1 MVYSVP
7 RKAAGLMLAVAGARV
22 LATDCGL
29 DSWECAP
36 SYSAVPACATAAI
49 ESAALVAGCPH
60 GDYKCE
66 CSKKEELQ
74 GMIFDEVVANCG
86 LLGGLDVVK
95 AVSYLC
101 DCDATASTFTA
112 CPTVAPSSTIS
123 EPPVITEPPAT
134 PTDCGLDSWECA
146 PLYSSVPACATAAIE
161 SAALEAGC
169 AHGDYKCECSKKEEL
184 QGMIFDEVVAN
195 CGLLGGLD
203 VVKAVS
209 YLCDCDATATTFEP
223 CASATVVPSSTA
235 NSEAPIIT
243 SAPVVPSGEPSSQPP
258 ITITTTSSPVQPSGN
273 PTGPCGEESW
283 ACAPEYAA
291 VPVCAVDIIANAGVS
306 LGCAAGDH
314 KCECS
319 KSAEIQE
326 VVFDDVIASCGLLGG
341 LDVIKAVTALCECDA
356 AKPTFK
362 PCDGNAGP
370 SSSVP
375 IPSGGGSTTIITT
388 DIVTSDCS
396 TSTSGP
402 VVIPS
407 TTVVPGPEPS
417 GPCGEESWACAP
429 EYAAV
434 PVCAVDIIANAGVS
448 LGCAAGDHKCE
459 CSKSAEI
466 QEVVF
471 DDVIASCG
479 LLGGLDVIKAVTALC
494 ECDAAKPTFKPCD
507 GNAGP
512 SSSVPIPSGGGSTTI
527 ITTDIVTSDCS
538 TSTSGPVVIPSTT
551 VVPGP
556 EPSGPCG
563 EESWACA
570 PEYAAV
576 PVCAVDIIANAGVS
590 LGCAAGDH
598 KCECSK
604 SAEIQEVVFDDVIA
618 SCGLLGGLD
627 VIKAVT
633 ALCECD
639 AAKPTFKPCDG
650 NAGPSSSVPIPSGGG
665 STTIITTDIVT
676 SDCST
681 STSGPVVI
689 PSSTVVPG
697 PEPSGP
703 CGEESWAC
711 APEYA
716 AVPVCAVDIIAN
728 AGVSLG
734 CAAGDHKCE
743 CSKSAEI
750 QEVVFDDVIASCGL
764 LGGLDVI
771 KAVTALCE
779 CDAAKPTF
787 KPCDGNAGPSSS
799 VPIPSGGGS
808 TTIITTDIV
817 TSDCSTSTSG
827 PVVIPS
833 TTVVPGPEPSGPCGE
848 ESWACA
854 PEYAAVPVCAV
865 DIIANAGVSLGCAA
879 GDHKCECSKSAEI
892 QEVVFDDVIASCGLL
907 GGLDVIKAV
916 TALCECDAAKPTFKP
931 CDGNA
936 GPSSSVP
943 IPSGG
948 GSTTIITTDIVTSD
962 CSTSTSG
969 PVVIPSSTV
978 VPGPEPSGPCGEE
991 SWACAPEYA
1000 AVPVCAVDIIAN
1012 AGVSLGCA
1020 AGDHKCECSKSAEIQ
1035 EVVFDDVIASCGL
1048 LGGLD
1053 VIKAVTAL
1061 CECDAAKPT
1070 FKPCDGNAGPSS
1082 SVPIP
1087 SGGGSTTIIT
1097 TDIVTSDC
1105 STSTSGP
1112 VVIPSSTVVPGP
1124 EPSGPCGEESWG
1136 CAAEFAAVPQCAVPI
1151 IEKAALALGCAKGDH
1166 KCECANAE
1174 KIQGAIALD
1183 VLSACGA
1190 SKITDVLSSVE
1201 ALCKC
1206 DAAKPTFTPCGGSSG
1221 PGPTAS
1227 NPVTDSPSPGPS
1239 SVVVVPSSVITSSP
1253 GTQPS
1258 GTVPEGP
1265 CGIDSWECAPL
1276 FSAVPACAVPI
1287 IQKAALDLGCA
1298 EGDHKCECSNA
1309 EKIQG
1314 AIALDVLSACG
1325 AAKVTDVLSSV
1336 EALCKC
1342 DSAKPTFTE
1351 CGSNPGPTDGNGGGP
1366 GPSTSASG
1374 GGSNPGPTGGNGG
1387 GSNPGPSTSASGG
1400 GSNPGPTGGNGG
1412 GSNPGPTGGNGGG
1425 SGPGPAPSTT
1435 DAGDCPAVTDVPAQG
1450 PCGEDSWECAEE
1462 FKAIPECA
1470 VGFIETAAVSVGC
1483 KKGDHACECKNKKEI
1498 QGLVF
1503 DDVLSG
1509 CGVTKGA
1516 QVIAAVEALCACDAS
1531 APTFTACGAV
1541 AQPTGGCS
1549 GGSPGGGGSGGSS
1562 SSSFVTVTHSTIITS
1577 AGPTGGNGG
1586 GSGSGPT
1593 GGNGG
1598 GGSGSGPTSG
1608 NDGGGSGG
1616 SGPSS
1621 SAPGGGSGG
1630 SGPSGTGGS
1639 DVPVPSPSDA
1649 IPPPPVTGGASKMMA
1664 STGCVAL
1671 MAALFAVLL

>member
-1 MVYSVP
+1 MQPAVSLELGTIIWACSAHVVRGSDAGGGSGVP
-7 RKAAGLMLAVAGARV
+7 RIA
-22 LATDCGL
+22 
-29 DSWECAP
+29 AP
-36 SYSAVPACATAAI
+36 SSPERRPASCWLSPGLEFSPLTAVSIPGSVLPPTRPSRLATAAI

-203 VVKAVS
+203 VVKA
-209 YLCDCDATATTFEP
+209 P

-341 LDVIKAVTALCECDA
+341 LDVIKA
-356 AKPTFK
+356 PTFK

-407 TTVVPGPEPS
+407 T
-417 GPCGEESWACAP
+417 
-429 EYAAV
+429 
-434 PVCAVDIIANAGVS
+434 
-448 LGCAAGDHKCE
+448 
-459 CSKSAEI
+459 
-466 QEVVF
+466 
-471 DDVIASCG
+471 
-479 LLGGLDVIKAVTALC
+479 
-494 ECDAAKPTFKPCD
+494 
-507 GNAGP
+507 
-512 SSSVPIPSGGGSTTI
+512 
-527 ITTDIVTSDCS
+527 
-538 TSTSGPVVIPSTT
+538 
-551 VVPGP
+551 
-556 EPSGPCG
+556 
-563 EESWACA
+563 
-570 PEYAAV
+570 
-576 PVCAVDIIANAGVS
+576 
-590 LGCAAGDH
+590 
-598 KCECSK
+598 
-604 SAEIQEVVFDDVIA
+604 
-618 SCGLLGGLD
+618 
-627 VIKAVT
+627 
-633 ALCECD
+633 
-639 AAKPTFKPCDG
+639 
-650 NAGPSSSVPIPSGGG
+650 
-665 STTIITTDIVT
+665 
-676 SDCST
+676 
-681 STSGPVVI
+681 
-689 PSSTVVPG
+689 
-697 PEPSGP
+697 
-703 CGEESWAC
+703 
-711 APEYA
+711 
-716 AVPVCAVDIIAN
+716 
-728 AGVSLG
+728 
-734 CAAGDHKCE
+734 
-743 CSKSAEI
+743 
-750 QEVVFDDVIASCGL
+750 
-764 LGGLDVI
+764 
-771 KAVTALCE
+771 
-779 CDAAKPTF
+779 
-787 KPCDGNAGPSSS
+787 
-799 VPIPSGGGS
+799 
-808 TTIITTDIV
+808 
-817 TSDCSTSTSG
+817 
-827 PVVIPS
+827 
-833 TTVVPGPEPSGPCGE
+833 
-848 ESWACA
+848 
-854 PEYAAVPVCAV
+854 
-865 DIIANAGVSLGCAA
+865 
-879 GDHKCECSKSAEI
+879 
-892 QEVVFDDVIASCGLL
+892 
-907 GGLDVIKAV
+907 
-916 TALCECDAAKPTFKP
+916 
-931 CDGNA
+931 
-936 GPSSSVP
+936 
-943 IPSGG
+943 
-948 GSTTIITTDIVTSD
+948 
-962 CSTSTSG
+962 
-969 PVVIPSSTV
+969 
-978 VPGPEPSGPCGEE
+978 
-991 SWACAPEYA
+991 
-1000 AVPVCAVDIIAN
+1000 
-1012 AGVSLGCA
+1012 
-1020 AGDHKCECSKSAEIQ
+1020 
-1035 EVVFDDVIASCGL
+1035 
-1048 LGGLD
+1048 
-1053 VIKAVTAL
+1053 
-1061 CECDAAKPT
+1061 
-1070 FKPCDGNAGPSS
+1070 
-1082 SVPIP
+1082 
-1087 SGGGSTTIIT
+1087 
-1097 TDIVTSDC
+1097 
-1105 STSTSGP
+1105 
-1112 VVIPSSTVVPGP
+1112 TVVPGP

-1265 CGIDSWECAPL
+1265 CGIDSWE
-1276 FSAVPACAVPI
+1276 SCAVPI

-1366 GPSTSASG
+1366 AQHFCFWRWLQPRPQHFCFAVA
-1374 GGSNPGPTGGNGG
+1374 PTR
-1387 GSNPGPSTSASGG
+1387 
-1400 GSNPGPTGGNGG
+1400 
-1412 GSNPGPTGGNGGG
+1412 PTGGNGGG

-1435 DAGDCPAVTDVPAQG
+1435 DAGDCPAVTD
-1450 PCGEDSWECAEE
+1450 
-1462 FKAIPECA
+1462 
-1470 VGFIETAAVSVGC
+1470 
-1483 KKGDHACECKNKKEI
+1483 KGDHACECKNKKEI

-1598 GGSGSGPTSG
+1598 DGSGSGPTSG

>member
-1 MVYSVP
+1 
-7 RKAAGLMLAVAGARV
+7 MLAVAGARV

-703 CGEESWAC
+703 CGEESW
-711 APEYA
+711 
-716 AVPVCAVDIIAN
+716 
-728 AGVSLG
+728 
-734 CAAGDHKCE
+734 
-743 CSKSAEI
+743 
-750 QEVVFDDVIASCGL
+750 
-764 LGGLDVI
+764 
-771 KAVTALCE
+771 
-779 CDAAKPTF
+779 
-787 KPCDGNAGPSSS
+787 
-799 VPIPSGGGS
+799 
-808 TTIITTDIV
+808 
-817 TSDCSTSTSG
+817 
-827 PVVIPS
+827 
-833 TTVVPGPEPSGPCGE
+833 
-848 ESWACA
+848 
-854 PEYAAVPVCAV
+854 
-865 DIIANAGVSLGCAA
+865 
-879 GDHKCECSKSAEI
+879 
-892 QEVVFDDVIASCGLL
+892 
-907 GGLDVIKAV
+907 
-916 TALCECDAAKPTFKP
+916 
-931 CDGNA
+931 
-936 GPSSSVP
+936 
-943 IPSGG
+943 
-948 GSTTIITTDIVTSD
+948 
-962 CSTSTSG
+962 
-969 PVVIPSSTV
+969 
-978 VPGPEPSGPCGEE
+978 
-991 SWACAPEYA
+991 
-1000 AVPVCAVDIIAN
+1000 
-1012 AGVSLGCA
+1012 
-1020 AGDHKCECSKSAEIQ
+1020 
-1035 EVVFDDVIASCGL
+1035 
-1048 LGGLD
+1048 
-1053 VIKAVTAL
+1053 
-1061 CECDAAKPT
+1061 
-1070 FKPCDGNAGPSS
+1070 
-1082 SVPIP
+1082 
-1087 SGGGSTTIIT
+1087 
-1097 TDIVTSDC
+1097 
-1105 STSTSGP
+1105 
-1112 VVIPSSTVVPGP
+1112 
-1124 EPSGPCGEESWG
+1124 G

-1412 GSNPGPTGGNGGG
+1412 GS
-1425 SGPGPAPSTT
+1425 GPGPAPSTT

-1598 GGSGSGPTSG
+1598 DGSGSGPTSG

>member
-1 MVYSVP
+1 
-7 RKAAGLMLAVAGARV
+7 MLAVAGARV

-538 TSTSGPVVIPSTT
+538 TSTSGPVVIPS
-551 VVPGP
+551 
-556 EPSGPCG
+556 
-563 EESWACA
+563 
-570 PEYAAV
+570 
-576 PVCAVDIIANAGVS
+576 
-590 LGCAAGDH
+590 
-598 KCECSK
+598 
-604 SAEIQEVVFDDVIA
+604 
-618 SCGLLGGLD
+618 
-627 VIKAVT
+627 
-633 ALCECD
+633 
-639 AAKPTFKPCDG
+639 
-650 NAGPSSSVPIPSGGG
+650 
-665 STTIITTDIVT
+665 
-676 SDCST
+676 
-681 STSGPVVI
+681 
-689 PSSTVVPG
+689 
-697 PEPSGP
+697 
-703 CGEESWAC
+703 
-711 APEYA
+711 
-716 AVPVCAVDIIAN
+716 
-728 AGVSLG
+728 
-734 CAAGDHKCE
+734 
-743 CSKSAEI
+743 
-750 QEVVFDDVIASCGL
+750 
-764 LGGLDVI
+764 
-771 KAVTALCE
+771 
-779 CDAAKPTF
+779 
-787 KPCDGNAGPSSS
+787 
-799 VPIPSGGGS
+799 
-808 TTIITTDIV
+808 
-817 TSDCSTSTSG
+817 
-827 PVVIPS
+827 
-833 TTVVPGPEPSGPCGE
+833 
-848 ESWACA
+848 
-854 PEYAAVPVCAV
+854 
-865 DIIANAGVSLGCAA
+865 
-879 GDHKCECSKSAEI
+879 
-892 QEVVFDDVIASCGLL
+892 
-907 GGLDVIKAV
+907 
-916 TALCECDAAKPTFKP
+916 
-931 CDGNA
+931 
-936 GPSSSVP
+936 
-943 IPSGG
+943 
-948 GSTTIITTDIVTSD
+948 
-962 CSTSTSG
+962 
-969 PVVIPSSTV
+969 
-978 VPGPEPSGPCGEE
+978 
-991 SWACAPEYA
+991 
-1000 AVPVCAVDIIAN
+1000 
-1012 AGVSLGCA
+1012 
-1020 AGDHKCECSKSAEIQ
+1020 
-1035 EVVFDDVIASCGL
+1035 
-1048 LGGLD
+1048 
-1053 VIKAVTAL
+1053 
-1061 CECDAAKPT
+1061 
-1070 FKPCDGNAGPSS
+1070 
-1082 SVPIP
+1082 
-1087 SGGGSTTIIT
+1087 
-1097 TDIVTSDC
+1097 
-1105 STSTSGP
+1105 
-1112 VVIPSSTVVPGP
+1112 STVVPGP

-1412 GSNPGPTGGNGGG
+1412 GS
-1425 SGPGPAPSTT
+1425 GPGPAPSTT

-1598 GGSGSGPTSG
+1598 DGSGSGPTSG